1 MTNRARLLITILA
14 AAVALLPSV
23 ARSEPAS
30 TPPCGERARVID
42 AIQNHWVEF
51 PIGRGL
57 SADGRALEIYVGP
70 AGSWTIIATTPE
82 GVTCLV
88 AVGEAWE
95 TIAWHTTRLAPH

>member
-1 MTNRARLLITILA
+1 MTNGTRLLIAILTTA
-14 AAVALLPSV
+14 AALLPSAV
-23 ARSEPAS
+23 RSEPAS

-70 AGSWTIIATTPE
+70 TGSWTITATTPE
-82 GVTCLV
+82 GKTCLI

-95 TIAWHTTRLAPH
+95 TIAWHTTRLAPR